1 MENSDFETILTV
13 KEFDRCCTFYQGLLA
28 NAEICVGSSFLMK
41 FKLSNRKSLKICAV
55 NPLEKNFVQQST
67 LLTFELDKHAVEHA
81 VEYLLRHNL
90 RFITENNIIRI
101 TDPSGNILI
110 IKAADKCD
118 FNALRP
124 DNRTKKVQIL

>member
-1 MENSDFETILTV
+1 MENSDFETILTI
-13 KEFDRCCTFYQGLLA
+13 KEFDKCCAFYHGLLA
-28 NAEICVGSSFLMK
+28 NAEICVGSNFLMK
-41 FKLSNRKSLKICAV
+41 FKLSEKKALKICAV
-55 NPLEKNFVQQST
+55 SPLEKNFVQQSV
-67 LLTFELDKHAVEHA
+67 LLTFELDKNAVEQA

-90 RFITENNIIRI
+90 RFITENNIIRT

-124 DNRTKKVQIL
+124 DNRTRKVQIS